1 MGLANGV
8 TIQGMRGTYT
18 IESLIDIGGL
28 GRVWKARSNTG
39 AIVAVKEPLTDG
51 SPDQVRVNFEKLR
64 IEAIVLEKL
73 TGPRPLLLSDS
84 SHAYTIDPGIRLH
97 IVRFIDVDKDAVRP
111 NRQVYPTLL
120 VMDYIN
126 GTSMDNFRS
135 SKTLSASEVDR
146 YWIMALRILKSL
158 HENNILHRDISPHN
172 LMSTRDHETD
182 PVLIDFGTAKEG
194 YNQLSV
200 DSSEWSRILK
210 VGFSAPELSTGRPPP
225 SPSSDLYSVAATAL
239 FLYTGRMPNILQTDT
254 GEFDIAR
261 RSELRRIPDGRLEII
276 KKSMN
281 LDPHY
286 RYQTAEE
293 VLDVLGGKI
302 IPIVAGPYIIASGR
316 KFQIQRNMIIG
327 RSHRQCAVE
336 CRRKGFSNLPDI
348 ALNDPQSFVGRHH
361 ARIRLASNGECFIED
376 LHAVSGTALKHHA
389 SQAFE
394 RIQPGREYLLRDG
407 DLIALAYSPLKGP
420 YITISYREK

>member
-1 MGLANGV
+1 MGLANGIIV
-8 TIQGMRGTYT
+8 RGMRGIYK
-18 IESLIDIGGL
+18 IESLIDSGGL

-39 AIVAVKEPLTDG
+39 AFVAIKEPLTDG
-51 SPDQVRVNFEKLR
+51 SPDQVKVNFDKLR

-73 TGPRPLLLSDS
+73 TGQRPLLLSES
-84 SHAYTIDPGIRLH
+84 SQAYTIDPSIRIH

-111 NRQVYPTLL
+111 NGQVYPTLL
-120 VMDYIN
+120 VMDYVN
-126 GTSMDNFRS
+126 GTSMDKFRS
-135 SKTLSASEVDR
+135 SKTLNANEVDE
-146 YWIMALRILKSL
+146 YWVISLRILKSL

-172 LMSTRDHETD
+172 LMSTREHETD

-200 DSSEWSRILK
+200 DSSQWSQILK
-210 VGFSAPELSTGRPPP
+210 PGFSAPELSTGRPPA

-239 FLYTGRMPNILQTDT
+239 FLYTGRLPQYLQTDT

-261 RSELRRIPDGRLEII
+261 RSELRRIPDGRLEVI
-276 KKSMN
+276 KKSMS

-293 VLDVLGGKI
+293 VLDALGGKI
-302 IPIVAGPYIIASGR
+302 SPVIGGPYIIASGR
-316 KFQIQRNMIIG
+316 KIRIQHNVIIG
-327 RSHRQCAVE
+327 KFHGQCGDQ

-348 ALNDPQSFVGRHH
+348 ALNDPQSFVSRHH
-361 ARIRLASNGECFIED
+361 AKIRLASNGECFIED
-376 LHAVSGTALKHHA
+376 LHAVSGTALKRHT

-394 RIQPGREYLLRDG
+394 RLQSGREYLLRDG
-407 DLIALAYSPLKGP
+407 DLIALAYSPVKGP
-420 YITISYREK
+420 YMTLSYREK